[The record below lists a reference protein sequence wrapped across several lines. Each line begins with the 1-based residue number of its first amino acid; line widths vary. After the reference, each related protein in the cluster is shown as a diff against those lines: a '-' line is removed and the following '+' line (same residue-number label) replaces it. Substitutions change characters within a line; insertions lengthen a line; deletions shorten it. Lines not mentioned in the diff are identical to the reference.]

1 MAQAQGGA
9 RVVVVGNE
17 KGGAGKSTVAIHLLT
32 ALLHGGAKVVA
43 MDLDLR
49 QKSMAR
55 FLSNRRAWSAANNAD
70 LPQPIERSLST
81 DDVALAA
88 GDPAEVLARFEEAFG
103 LACEEADVLVI
114 DTPGSDT
121 PLSRAAHVKAD
132 LIVTPINDSFID
144 FDMLGHVDPV
154 TLELTKP
161 SLYSE
166 TVWESRKRKMMS
178 ERRSLD
184 WLVLR
189 NRLAT
194 TEARNRKRLDERV
207 HALSRRVGFR
217 VGPGLRD
224 RVIYRELFPFGLT
237 IADLSTTIR
246 PVAVSLSHVAARQEL
261 RAIMQALGLDA
272 YATLRRGRKSRR
284 DRPCAGPGSARRVA
298 RRRRQGGEAAG
309 PLPARGGHPRRRPS
323 VAAYRRPAGGPAV
336 RRRVGA
342 PDPRGL
348 ARRLSTGLR
357 RARTGP
363 FRATALA

>member
-1 MAQAQGGA
+1 MAEAQGA
-9 RVVVVGNE
+9 RVIVVGNE
-17 KGGAGKSTVAIHLLT
+17 KGGAGKSTVAIHLVA
-32 ALLHGGAKVVA
+32 ALMHGGARVVA

-55 FLSNRRAWSAANNAD
+55 FFSNRRAWSAANKAD
-70 LPQPIERSLST
+70 LVQPIERSLSG

-88 GDPAEVLARFEEAFG
+88 GDPAEVLARFDEAFG
-103 LACEEADVLVI
+103 LAREEADVLVV

-121 PLSRAAHVKAD
+121 PLSCAAHARAD

-154 TLELTKP
+154 TLELTQP

-166 TVWESRKRKMMS
+166 TVWESRKRKMVT

-207 HALSRRVGFR
+207 QALSRRVGFR

-237 IADLSTTIR
+237 IADLSPTIR

-272 YATLRRGRKSRR
+272 YAS
-284 DRPCAGPGSARRVA
+284 
-298 RRRRQGGEAAG
+298 
-309 PLPARGGHPRRRPS
+309 
-323 VAAYRRPAGGPAV
+323 GGPAASP
-336 RRRVGA
+336 RADAPRADVGTE
-342 PDPRGL
+342 
-348 ARRLSTGLR
+348 AREEVE
-357 RARTGP
+357 A
-363 FRATALA
+363 